1 VPELP
6 EITALQK
13 ALEATLVGRRIESV
27 DVDLPKLFKP
37 APGLGLDDLVGTTV
51 AGLARRG
58 KLLIWQL
65 DVPEPS
71 PSGARP
77 ARGPELVLVFHLKL
91 DGQMVLVDAAGHELA
106 HGGHPV
112 PKWGTP
118 MPHKATHVVF
128 HLDDGSI
135 LFLTDIRQFG
145 RFWLLPASELNA
157 FIAKQ
162 KLSPEPLT
170 AGFTARR
177 LAERLSRRSVQ
188 LKPVLLDQS
197 VVGGLGNIYSDE
209 ALWRARL
216 NPKRPANSLTPTEV
230 TRLHRA
236 IRWVLDFAVRDG
248 VAFVPNGKA
257 ISDRAFPY
265 AHGRGGSPCPR
276 CGTTIVKEWV
286 GGRGTSYC
294 PKCQPEHARAA

>member
-1 VPELP
+1 
-6 EITALQK
+6 
-13 ALEATLVGRRIESV
+13 
-27 DVDLPKLFKP
+27 
-37 APGLGLDDLVGTTV
+37 
-51 AGLARRG
+51 
-58 KLLIWQL
+58 
-65 DVPEPS
+65 
-71 PSGARP
+71 
-77 ARGPELVLVFHLKL
+77 
-91 DGQMVLVDAAGHELA
+91 
-106 HGGHPV
+106 
-112 PKWGTP
+112 

-128 HLDDGSI
+128 HLDDGST
-135 LFLTDIRQFG
+135 LYLTDIRQFG
-145 RFWLLPASELNA
+145 RFWLLPASELKA

-170 AGFTARR
+170 ARFTAKR

-216 NPKRPANSLTPTEV
+216 NPKRPANSLTPSEV
-230 TRLHRA
+230 VRLHRA

-276 CGTTIVKEWV
+276 CRTTIVKEWV

-294 PKCQPEHARAA
+294 PKCQPEYARAA

>member
-27 DVDLPKLFKP
+27 DLDLPKLFKP
-37 APGLGLDDLVGTTV
+37 APGLSLDDLVGTTV
-51 AGLARRG
+51 TGLARRG

-65 DVPEPS
+65 DVSDRAPS
-71 PSGARP
+71 SAEP
-77 ARGPELVLVFHLKL
+77 ARSPELALVFHLKL
-91 DGQMVLVDAAGHELA
+91 DGQMVLVDAEGHELA

-128 HLDDGSI
+128 HLDDGST

-145 RFWLLPASELNA
+145 RFWLMPATELNA

-170 AGFTARR
+170 ARFTAKR

-216 NPKRPANSLTPTEV
+216 NPKRPANSLTPSEV
-230 TRLHRA
+230 VRLHRA

-286 GGRGTSYC
+286 AGRGTSYC
-294 PKCQPEHARAA
+294 PKCQPDYARAA